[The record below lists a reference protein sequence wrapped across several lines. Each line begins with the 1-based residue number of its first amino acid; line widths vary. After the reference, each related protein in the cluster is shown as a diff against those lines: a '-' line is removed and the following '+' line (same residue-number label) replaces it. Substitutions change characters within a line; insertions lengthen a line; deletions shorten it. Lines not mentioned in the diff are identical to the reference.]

1 MEWSRVESR
10 WSHNSRSG
18 PALAPHAI
26 FNNVAAHVEG
36 DVEVLCCFFR
46 ESRGQSVSRC
56 SMIGRSSPTLID
68 VVHQVVNLGLNPR
81 LDGVELTGFAAVQG
95 SLQSL
100 QRVTYGPKGQISS

>member
-1 MEWSRVESR
+1 MEWSRAESR
-10 WSHNSRSG
+10 WSHNSTSRLG
-18 PALAPHAI
+18 PAPAPHAI

-36 DVEVLCCFFR
+36 DVDVLCCFFR

-56 SMIGRSSPTLID
+56 SMIGRSSPTLIA

-95 SLQSL
+95 SLQ
-100 QRVTYGPKGQISS
+100 RVTYGPKGQISS

>member
-1 MEWSRVESR
+1 
-10 WSHNSRSG
+10 
-18 PALAPHAI
+18 
-26 FNNVAAHVEG
+26 
-36 DVEVLCCFFR
+36 
-46 ESRGQSVSRC
+46 
-56 SMIGRSSPTLID
+56 MIGRSSPTLID